1 LNLDFSAQQQQ
12 QEQQQQQPGLPPL
25 PQSGGSTSGAGEDN
39 NAQDT
44 GIGQHPGSTAPN
56 YGGYGAFHGF
66 TPYGEWSPAGD
77 ASFAQQQGQSSGG
90 Q

>member
-77 ASFAQQQGQSSGG
+77 APFAQQQGQSSSG